1 MDTNN
6 NTNEHL
12 PTAEE
17 TECSNQFCM
26 ECSSSPC
33 IVLQDECSNITEI
46 GETHEAMGKTMKD
59 IRFTLYCYMS
69 KVLHG
74 YLGKGNRRKL
84 PDCITTREVY
94 DSYPK
99 KNGDVYTGFHDA

>member
-1 MDTNN
+1 
-6 NTNEHL
+6 
-12 PTAEE
+12 
-17 TECSNQFCM
+17 
-26 ECSSSPC
+26 
-33 IVLQDECSNITEI
+33 
-46 GETHEAMGKTMKD
+46 
-59 IRFTLYCYMS
+59 MS